1 MAVKTE
7 QVQTRKALREFI
19 YFPEKLYRQDPLW
32 SPPIWMEERQTFTA
46 KNPILAHSDY
56 ALCLARENGAVV
68 GRVLAYVDHTFNDY
82 YHSKIGMF
90 GSFESIPRPEVAGA
104 LLAETERW
112 LIGQGMATI
121 RGPINPVVECWGSLY
136 RGFERPATFMT
147 PYNPSY
153 YNEYLDDL
161 GYHKVKDLLAF
172 EADAR
177 QGYQIPER
185 FVRFREKLLA
195 CRPNIRMRRIDLKH
209 LTRDA
214 EAIWRISNEAI
225 RDNWGWVPY
234 DKEELKSTIK
244 KLKPIADPDAI
255 WIVEDAGQS
264 VGFCLG
270 FPDINIILR
279 QNRGRILPFG
289 FITLLRKRKR
299 LQDFRL
305 FGLALLPEYHSLGLD
320 VLLYMSLFE
329 ALAPRGVRLEAS
341 YVLEDNSSMINA
353 LQKLGLEITKTYRV
367 YEKALS
373 AERHIDRSLK
383 GMKP

>member
-1 MAVKTE
+1 LAMNIEKAV
-7 QVQTRKALREFI
+7 TRRALREFV
-19 YFPEKLYRQDPLW
+19 YLPEKLYDHDPLW

-56 ALCLARENGAVV
+56 ALFLARENESVV
-68 GRVLAYVDHTFNDY
+68 GRILAYVDRNFNDY
-82 YHSKIGMF
+82 YDSKVGMF
-90 GSFESIPRPEVAGA
+90 GSFESIRRPEVAEG
-104 LLAETERW
+104 LFAETEEW
-112 LIGQGMATI
+112 MVDQGMDTL
-121 RGPINPVVECWGSLY
+121 RGPINPVSECWGSLY
-136 RGFERPATFMT
+136 NGFDRPATFMM

-153 YNEYLDDL
+153 YNEYLENL
-161 GYHKVKDLLAF
+161 GYNKVKDLFAF
-172 EADAR
+172 EGDSK

-185 FVRFREKLLA
+185 FIRFREKLMA
-195 CRPNIRMRRIDLKH
+195 RRPNIRKRRIDMKH

-214 EAIWRISNEAI
+214 EAIWRISNQAI
-225 RDNWGWVPY
+225 RNNWGWIPY

-255 WIVEDAGQS
+255 WIVEDAGQP

-279 QNRGRILPFG
+279 QIRGRILPFG
-289 FITLLRKRKR
+289 FITLVRRRKR

-305 FGLALLPEYHSLGLD
+305 FGLAVLPEYHNLGLD
-320 VLLYMSLFE
+320 VLLYVSLFE

-341 YVLEDNSSMINA
+341 YILEDNSSMINA

-367 YEKALS
+367 YEKALGNRP
-373 AERHIDRSLK
+373 AGAVR
-383 GMKP
+383 

>member
-1 MAVKTE
+1 MAVKIE
-7 QVQTRKALREFI
+7 KVQTRKALREFI
-19 YFPEKLYRQDPLW
+19 YFPEKLYRGDPLW

-46 KNPILAHSDY
+46 RNPVLAHSDY
-56 ALCLARENGAVV
+56 ALFLARKNGEVA
-68 GRVLAYVDHTFNDY
+68 GRVLAYVDHNFNDY

-90 GSFESIPRPEVAGA
+90 GSFESIREPEVAGA
-104 LLAETERW
+104 LFAETERW
-112 LIGQGMATI
+112 LIGRGMDTI
-121 RGPINPVVECWGSLY
+121 RGPINPVEECWGCLY
-136 RGFERPATFMT
+136 KGFDRPATFMM

-153 YNEYLDDL
+153 Y
-161 GYHKVKDLLAF
+161 F
-172 EADAR
+172 
-177 QGYQIPER
+177 I
-185 FVRFREKLLA
+185 RFREKLLA
-195 CRPNIRMRRIDLKH
+195 RRPNIRIRRIDMKH

-214 EAIWRISNEAI
+214 EAIWRISNQAI
-225 RDNWGWVPY
+225 RNNWGWAPY
-234 DKEELKSTIK
+234 GMEELKSTIK

-255 WIVEDAGQS
+255 WMIEDAGQP

-279 QNRGRILPFG
+279 QIRGRILPFG
-289 FITLLRKRKR
+289 FITLARKRKH

-305 FGLALLPEYHSLGLD
+305 FGLAVLPEYHSQGLD

-367 YEKALS
+367 YEKGARRK
-373 AERHIDRSLK
+373 ERNHDYNRYR
-383 GMKP
+383 G